1 MILKRNMVLK
11 KYNASCVF
19 DEGKSI
25 THQAQDSIIRA
36 LRQAKRDVLRS
47 IHFSHS
53 QGERG

>member
-1 MILKRNMVLK
+1 MVLK

-25 THQAQDSIIRA
+25 THQAQDSIMRA

>member
-1 MILKRNMVLK
+1 MILKRMVLK

-25 THQAQDSIIRA
+25 THQAQDSIMRA